1 MQAKTIDYSI
11 FKTGDVR
18 GRYPEQV
25 TPQVLFAIGRA
36 MSGLLR
42 GLIVIGRD
50 GRIGSPEL
58 EKAIIAGLRAGAAE
72 QPGNKIRLLRLGRI
86 TTPML
91 YYIVRM
97 LRAGG
102 GAIITASHNPKTDNG
117 VKVVGPGAYL
127 FSTTELREAVR
138 AQTALLKAGRPLP
151 KAKQTRAQMLRAYVA
166 FLKRRLKLRRSV
178 HVVADCSNGVTAIV
192 LKALRS
198 SLGVKSRLRLSLIN
212 STIDGAFPAHGP
224 NPFLP
229 GATEQLSREVVR
241 RKADMGVVFDG
252 DGDRVFFVDGSGKPL
267 SGDEAAVFLARAHTG
282 AVVGDLRLGWAMR
295 KYLASNRRAMIDV
308 RVGQRFIRE
317 AMREHDAHF
326 GAELSGHYYFRE
338 LGGADSGIFAAHVAA
353 SVLSELKG
361 SMAEALRE
369 LAPYDHSGEINF
381 EIQESERK
389 QALIEKITT
398 KYKRQATQVS
408 RLDGVKMEFGKPGEL
423 GAWWVSARTSNTEP
437 VLRLIIEANTPALLQ
452 QRLAEIT
459 SIIKT
464 F

>member
-1 MQAKTIDYSI
+1 MQADTIDYSI

-18 GRYPEQV
+18 GKYPGQVNEQA
-25 TPQVLFAIGRA
+25 LFAIGRA
-36 MSGLLR
+36 MAGLLR
-42 GLIVIGRD
+42 GCIVIGRD

-58 EKAIIAGLRAGAAE
+58 ERAIIAGLRVGAAE
-72 QPGNKIRLLRLGRI
+72 HPKNRIRLLQLGRI

-91 YYIVRM
+91 YYVVRA

-127 FSTTELREAVR
+127 YSTADLREAVR
-138 AQTALLKAGRPLP
+138 QQGLPQRAGRALP
-151 KAKQTRAQMLRAYVA
+151 RDQHTRAAMLHSYVN
-166 FLKRRLKLRRSV
+166 FLKRRLKLRRPV

-192 LKALRS
+192 LTALRAR
-198 SLGVKSRLRLSLIN
+198 LGSKSRLRLSLIN
-212 STIDGAFPAHGP
+212 HRIDGSFPAHGP

-229 GATEQLSREVVR
+229 GATDQLSREVVR

-267 SGDEAAVFLARAHTG
+267 SGDEAAVFLARAHAG
-282 AVVGDLRLGWAMR
+282 PVVGDVRLGWAMR
-295 KYLASNRRAMIDV
+295 QYLASKRRAMIDV

-353 SVLSELKG
+353 SVLSELTG

-369 LAPYDHSGEINF
+369 LAPYHHSGEVNF
-381 EIQESERK
+381 EIHDSEK
-389 QALIEKITT
+389 KKSLIERIAAQ
-398 KYKRQATQVS
+398 YERDAAQVS
-408 RLDGVKMEFGKPGEL
+408 RLDGIKMEFGGPGEP
-423 GAWWVSARTSNTEP
+423 GAWWVSMRTSNTEP
-437 VLRLIIEANTPALLQ
+437 VLRLIIEAHTRELLER
-452 QRLAEIT
+452 RLAEIT
-459 SIIKT
+459 KLITES
-464 F
+464 